1 MSVLKKQFAEKD
13 VQRLRNLIQNKSGE
27 RNTAGVGYTKSES
40 EAHIEGD
47 IWESDGRKW
56 TIIDGVRENITKL
69 DKFKSSAIPLFCPSC
84 KHIMDKQLDSHYFKS
99 YGSCLNCRTEFE
111 TKLKI
116 EGKWETYLKE
126 THNREIDKHIEE
138 YIAYMEDTISE
149 SNESY
154 ITEAGDIQKWNGG
167 IDKKR
172 ANNALEEGVKYLNSL
187 KK

>member
-1 MSVLKKQFAEKD
+1 
-13 VQRLRNLIQNKSGE
+13 
-27 RNTAGVGYTKSES
+27 
-40 EAHIEGD
+40 
-47 IWESDGRKW
+47 
-56 TIIDGVRENITKL
+56 
-69 DKFKSSAIPLFCPSC
+69 
-84 KHIMDKQLDSHYFKS
+84 MDKQLDSHYFKS

-116 EGKWETYLKE
+116 EGKWENYLKE

-138 YIAYMEDTISE
+138 YKAYMEDTISE

-154 ITEAGDIQKWNGG
+154 ITEAGDIQRWNGG